1 MLTEAERELIKKNLL
16 QVLESEEATPAE
28 RLEGSKLLLELDKAG
43 GSYCNAYGVG
53 DYTVP
58 YLTLSGFLRAVT
70 YHNIRKLETER
81 ESVGG

>member
-53 DYTVP
+53 ERGGVMRLLHGTII
-58 YLTLSGFLRAVT
+58 TGLSMLCMS
-70 YHNIRKLETER
+70 NI
-81 ESVGG
+81 